1 MTLNNS
7 IRVPSYVKNCNISF
21 EVRKIMGWYKK
32 ITNVIVHITRTYINF
47 FLFSKGLN
55 HSNTTQLNDSIKLLF
70 FPMIM
75 QRYKKQMNRKFSFS
89 NIYSGNKQKV
99 RLKVI

>member
-7 IRVPSYVKNCNISF
+7 IRVPSYVKNCIISF

-32 ITNVIVHITRTYINF
+32 ITNVIVYITRTYIIF
-47 FLFSKGLN
+47 FFFKGLN